1 MIFNMNIIFLD
12 IDGVLRTHESDLAWS
27 KELNEPVRRG
37 TNRLF
42 SKKAVDNLNEVIFLT
57 KAKIVVTSSWRL
69 KLSLEQLKK
78 VFKERGVEGE
88 VIAKTSSDYIDNDYF
103 IPIGNR
109 GLEIRQW
116 LQDNHYSKFVVID
129 DQVKDIVSII
139 PDYKVVKVNP
149 LVGFVE
155 VDKVLDIL
163 L

>member
-1 MIFNMNIIFLD
+1 MNIIFLD
-12 IDGVLRTHESDLAWS
+12 IDGVLRTHKSDLDWS
-27 KELNEPVRRG
+27 KKLNVPIFRG

-42 SKKAVDNLNEVIFLT
+42 CKQAVDNLNEVIYLT

-69 KLSLEQLKK
+69 KLTLDELRNI
-78 VFKERGVEGE
+78 FRDRGVEGE
-88 VIAKTSSDYIDNDYF
+88 IIGKTSSDYIDNDSLLPVGY
-103 IPIGNR
+103 R
-109 GLEIRQW
+109 GLEIIQW
-116 LQDNHYSKFVVID
+116 LKDNNYNKYVVID
-129 DQVKDIVSII
+129 DQINDIVSII